1 MKNLLKEPLV
11 QFLVIAV
18 LLLGGERLFNA
29 DNYAYQQYRIDIDNS
44 VLLQFLQLQAKMFNP
59 ADAQAALDRL
69 SSEERQRLI
78 EDYGRNEALFREG
91 IALNLDKNDQIIRS
105 RVIQKMDYLLQGFYD
120 EAQPLTENDL
130 RAYFAEH
137 QQEYQKPATATF
149 THVFISTEKRSVD
162 AAKAM
167 AETLYTELN
176 AQAVPFENAPR
187 YGERFLY
194 NRNYVGRDDD
204 EINSHFGRDFQE
216 TIFALQPE
224 KQWQGPIQSAYG
236 WHVVLLVKNTSAYIP
251 VFEEIAPAV
260 FADAQRQ
267 QQLQIK
273 RTAMDDLMTK
283 YQLNDL
289 TEPVQ

>member
-187 YGERFLY
+187 YGERFSTIATMLAVTTTKLTVISDVISKKQY
-194 NRNYVGRDDD
+194 SRYSLKSSGRDLSNLPTDGMW
-204 EINSHFGRDFQE
+204 FC
-216 TIFALQPE
+216 
-224 KQWQGPIQSAYG
+224 
-236 WHVVLLVKNTSAYIP
+236 
-251 VFEEIAPAV
+251 
-260 FADAQRQ
+260 
-267 QQLQIK
+267 
-273 RTAMDDLMTK
+273 
-283 YQLNDL
+283 
-289 TEPVQ
+289 

>member
-91 IALNLDKNDQIIRS
+91 IALNLDKNYQIIRS

-130 RAYFAEH
+130 RAYFA
-137 QQEYQKPATATF
+137 
-149 THVFISTEKRSVD
+149 
-162 AAKAM
+162 
-167 AETLYTELN
+167 
-176 AQAVPFENAPR
+176 
-187 YGERFLY
+187 
-194 NRNYVGRDDD
+194 
-204 EINSHFGRDFQE
+204 
-216 TIFALQPE
+216 
-224 KQWQGPIQSAYG
+224 
-236 WHVVLLVKNTSAYIP
+236 
-251 VFEEIAPAV
+251 
-260 FADAQRQ
+260 
-267 QQLQIK
+267 
-273 RTAMDDLMTK
+273 
-283 YQLNDL
+283 
-289 TEPVQ
+289 